1 MKTPTLKISLVALL
15 SFVLF
20 SCSNEDEGIYF
31 DTTSEV
37 LTADATYSAI
47 ESEVLDLVNQHRTSI
62 GLTILKP
69 LDIVSNTADDHTNY
83 MIETGEISHD
93 NFQKRSQILM
103 EKANAK
109 KVGENVA
116 YGYSSAQGAVNGWLN
131 SEGHKAVIENTK
143 YTHFGIST
151 EKCKITGRNYFT
163 QIFISK

>member
-1 MKTPTLKISLVALL
+1 MKTLTIKISLAVLF

-20 SCSNEDEGIYF
+20 SCSTEDDGIYF
-31 DTTSEV
+31 DASSEV

-47 ESEVLDLVNQHRTSI
+47 ESEILDLLNQHRVSK
-62 GLTILKP
+62 GLTALKP
-69 LDIVSNTADDHTNY
+69 LDIVSNTADDHTTY
-83 MIETGEISHD
+83 MIGAGEISHD
-93 NFQKRSQILM
+93 NFQNRSQTLM

-116 YGYSSAQGAVNGWLN
+116 YGYSSAQGAINGWLN
-131 SEGHKAVIENTK
+131 SEGHKAVIENPK

-151 EKCKITGRNYFT
+151 EKCKNSGRNYFT

>member
-1 MKTPTLKISLVALL
+1 MKTPYLKITLVAFF
-15 SFVLF
+15 SFLLF
-20 SCSNEDEGIYF
+20 SCSNEDDGIYF
-31 DTTSEV
+31 DASSEV
-37 LTADATYSAI
+37 LTSDATYSAI
-47 ESEVLDLVNQHRTSI
+47 ESEILDLVNQHRADI
-62 GLTILKP
+62 GLSDLKP

-131 SEGHKAVIENTK
+131 SEGHKAIIENPK

-151 EKCKITGRNYFT
+151 EKCKTSGRNYFT
-163 QIFISK
+163 QIFITK